1 MGAKEEKAQEYTN
14 EMFNAGLIDSS
25 EEFDKISDGFE
36 AGWHAAMEYLYK
48 MQPTDAWKEIIKEV
62 KGE

>member
-1 MGAKEEKAQEYTN
+1 METKQQKSKEYAQTN
-14 EMFNAGLIDSS
+14 YKTEIWQKEAV
-25 EEFDKISDGFE
+25 KCYE
-36 AGWHAAMEYLYK
+36 AGWKAAMEYLYK

>member
-1 MGAKEEKAQEYTN
+1 MKQQKAMQ
-14 EMFNAGLIDSS
+14 
-25 EEFDKISDGFE
+25 
-36 AGWHAAMEYLYK
+36 YLYK